1 MPAFFSKQL
10 EILVG
15 RVAPV
20 KNKFSSESNSYVK
33 NINLNQVY
41 REAIDSNFS
50 NGN

>member
-1 MPAFFSKQL
+1 MPAFSSRQL
-10 EILVG
+10 ETPVG
-15 RVAPV
+15 RVVPV

-41 REAIDSNFS
+41 PKAIDSNFS